1 MDRHLRGID
10 HVVVAVGDLDAAAER
25 WRRLGFTLT
34 PRGRH
39 PEWGTANHCIVLDGG
54 YIELLGVETPD
65 EAAPLA
71 RRLTAFGEG
80 IFAVALASDDPAAT
94 AAAWR
99 TLGFSARG
107 PERLTR
113 RMAVDGEVELVFANV
128 LLPAE
133 ETLGLGLFACRH
145 ETPER
150 EAEPAWRDHAN
161 GARELVS
168 VSVLAEPP
176 DAVASLFDRLFG
188 TSTRSQTDNV
198 AAFHLGRGRILVLP
212 VEDTHLL
219 HPLARAEEGEQP
231 PRFVAVEV
239 AVADLDAL
247 ARRLEAAGVPHRRIA
262 DGLAVPPDDLGGVAL
277 EFTEG

>member
-10 HVVVAVGDLDAAAER
+10 HLVVAVADLETAAGR

-39 PEWGTANHCIVLDGG
+39 PEWGTANHCILLEGG

-65 EAAPLA
+65 GDAPLV
-71 RRLTAFGEG
+71 RRLRSFGEG

-113 RMAVDGEVELVFANV
+113 WMEADGGVELAFTNV
-128 LLPAE
+128 SLPAD

-161 GARELVS
+161 GARTLVS

-176 DAVASLFDRLFG
+176 DAVAALFDRLFG
-188 TSTRSQTDNV
+188 TSTRSQTDHV

-212 VEDTHLL
+212 VEDAHLL
-219 HPLARAEEGEQP
+219 HPLAGVEEGEQP
-231 PRFVAVEV
+231 PRFVSLEV
-239 AVADLDAL
+239 AVADLEAL

-262 DGLAVPPDDLGGVAL
+262 DGLAIPPGELGGVAL